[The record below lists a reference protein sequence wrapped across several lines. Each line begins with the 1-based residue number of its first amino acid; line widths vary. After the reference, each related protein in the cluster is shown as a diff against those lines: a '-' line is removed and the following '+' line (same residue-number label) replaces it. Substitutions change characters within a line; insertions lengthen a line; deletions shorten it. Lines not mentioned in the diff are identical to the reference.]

1 MTWNGGTAA
10 RAATVSWAGGTGW
23 VGTIGAYAAR
33 RPPHVSG
40 GRPPSRKTERRRPS
54 EQARDQG
61 LGLEAVAA
69 AAGVL
74 VRAGLLVGARLV
86 VGARVLV
93 GHRVL
98 VRDGVLVGDRVLV
111 GVLGR
116 PPVPAA
122 FRAAAEQ
129 AGQQATAATV
139 VALVGGDLV
148 GGSLVGL
155 LVVGGNILV

>member
-61 LGLEAVAA
+61 LGLEAVPA

-86 VGARVLV
+86 VRARVLV
-93 GHRVL
+93 GHRVIL
-98 VRDGVLVGDRVLV
+98 VRDDVLVRDRVVV

-116 PPVPAA
+116 LDVAA
-122 FRAAAEQ
+122 AVRAAAARTAAEQ
-129 AGQQATAATV
+129 AGQQT
-139 VALVGGDLV
+139 
-148 GGSLVGL
+148 
-155 LVVGGNILV
+155 